1 MIAFIVTPFHWVGPS
16 LAAAAAAILILA
28 ARALPSQPT
37 WRRTR
42 TAPDPKLPVIDGFES
57 GKPSAG
63 AVVAG
68 KGDHRSPVADQ
79 QRPVM

>member
-1 MIAFIVTPFHWVGPS
+1 MTAFTVTPFHWVGLS
-16 LAAAAAAILILA
+16 LAAVVAAILILA

-42 TAPDPKLPVIDGFES
+42 TAPDPKLPVIDGFKS

-63 AVVAG
+63 AAVVS
-68 KGDHRSPVADQ
+68 KGDHRSKVAD
-79 QRPVM
+79 